1 MLIAILGV
9 IILIVG
15 IVLKRSPEPGSRF
28 GGIVN
33 TVGIVIIVLGLAA
46 IFMLK
51 RSTPVK
57 LAYKHYLAKCR
68 TMYLKAACILSTRW
82 LR

>member
-9 IILIVG
+9 IILVVG

-33 TVGIVIIVLGLAA
+33 IVGIVVIALGL
-46 IFMLK
+46 ISSMFKQIEPGRVIIRCNDERSK
-51 RSTPVK
+51 RTGTK
-57 LAYKHYLAKCR
+57 TK
-68 TMYLKAACILSTRW
+68 TGQ
-82 LR
+82 